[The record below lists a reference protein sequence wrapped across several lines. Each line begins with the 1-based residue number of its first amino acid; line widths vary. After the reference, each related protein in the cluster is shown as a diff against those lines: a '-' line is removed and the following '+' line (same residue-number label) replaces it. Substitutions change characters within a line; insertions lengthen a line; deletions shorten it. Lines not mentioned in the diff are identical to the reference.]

1 MENKNELFFDVFFKN
16 NGEIDLLTGTIA
28 PNQFNQIV
36 RRDSQLSDRNNSK
49 LSIICLN
56 LNIGKFSNLYPSE
69 DLKLALENAL
79 IAANFELNK
88 ILRSS
93 DCICRISQLGFWV
106 LVTEVNSDISMKF
119 IKRVAEVL
127 PNYFDIEISHRV
139 NGQSQLDWYSQ
150 IDELHFR
157 SN

>member
-1 MENKNELFFDVFFKN
+1 MENNNELFFDLFFKN

-36 RRDSQLSDRNNSK
+36 RRDSQLSDRSNSK

-56 LNIGKFSNLYPSE
+56 INITKFSNLYPSE
-69 DLKLALENAL
+69 DIKLALENAL
-79 IAANFELNK
+79 IAANFELTK
-88 ILRSS
+88 IFRSS

-106 LVTEVNSDISMKF
+106 LVTEVNSDISKKLL
-119 IKRVAEVL
+119 KRVAEAL
-127 PNYFDIEISHRV
+127 PDYFDTEISHRTK
-139 NGQSQLDWYSQ
+139 GLSQLDWYSQ

>member
-1 MENKNELFFDVFFKN
+1 MENNNDQFFDLFFKN

-36 RRDSQLSDRNNSK
+36 RRDSQLSDRNGSK
-49 LSIICLN
+49 LSIISISIN
-56 LNIGKFSNLYPSE
+56 MKKIHNQ
-69 DLKLALENAL
+69 DLIQNSQLFLENAL
-79 IAANFELNK
+79 IEVNFKLKQIFRN
-88 ILRSS
+88 S

-106 LVTEVNSDISMKF
+106 LVTEINSDISK
-119 IKRVAEVL
+119 KLLERVAEVL
-127 PNYFDIEISHRV
+127 PDYFDPKISHRTK
-139 NGQSQLDWYSQ
+139 GQSQLDWYSQ

>member
-1 MENKNELFFDVFFKN
+1 MDNINELFFDLFFKN

-36 RRDSQLSDRNNSK
+36 RRDSQLSDRSNSK

-56 LNIGKFSNLYPSE
+56 INISKFSTLYPSE
-69 DLKLALENAL
+69 DIKLALENAL
-79 IAANFELNK
+79 IAANFELTK
-88 ILRSS
+88 IFRSS

-106 LVTEVNSDISMKF
+106 LVTEVNSDISKKLL
-119 IKRVAEVL
+119 KRVAKIL
-127 PNYFDIEISHRV
+127 PDYFDIEISHRTK
-139 NGQSQLDWYSQ
+139 GQSQLDWYSQ